1 MVYDQ
6 IIVDTPLENII
17 LWCQDDGMTL
27 HSVVSLSRYDMA
39 LFLKHG
45 IIDGEYFNVIMF
57 DYNCDIYCWK
67 LIDQNY
73 L

>member
-1 MVYDQ
+1 
-6 IIVDTPLENII
+6 
-17 LWCQDDGMTL
+17 MTL

-57 DYNCDIYCWK
+57 DYNCDIYC
-67 LIDQNY
+67 
-73 L
+73 